1 MIVPTKGSVI
11 ILKASADKGSLSSA
25 FLFITSSSLSGDT
38 PDTGGI
44 SKGDGRYLTT
54 ASKRS
59 WTPLFLKADP
69 HKTGTIFKSIV

>member
-1 MIVPTKGSVI
+1 MYVIVPTKGSVI

-25 FLFITSSSLSGDT
+25 FLLIISSSLSGDT

-54 ASKRS
+54 ASNNN
-59 WTPLFLKADP
+59 
-69 HKTGTIFKSIV
+69 